1 MENHHDILVLLQD
14 IKDLL
19 YGMALLLAGG
29 LLSLTSAV
37 LNGWGLLLL
46 AVGVFVFFA
55 GALWCY
61 RGYHHHEVVEHVELR
76 NP

>member
-29 LLSLTSAV
+29 FFSLT
-37 LNGWGLLLL
+37 
-46 AVGVFVFFA
+46 
-55 GALWCY
+55 GATLD
-61 RGYHHHEVVEHVELR
+61 G
-76 NP
+76 

>member
-29 LLSLTSAV
+29 FFSLTGAT
-37 LNGWGLLLL
+37 LDGWGLLLL

-55 GALWCY
+55 GALWVCG
-61 RGYHHHEVVEHVELR
+61 GYHPYEVVERTEQGK
-76 NP
+76 P

>member
-14 IKDLL
+14 IKDML

-29 LLSLTSAV
+29 FFSLTGAT
-37 LNGWGLLLL
+37 LDGWGLLLL

-55 GALWCY
+55 GALWVC
-61 RGYHHHEVVEHVELR
+61 RGYHHLEVVEHTEQG